1 MSQYLPP
8 FFKLTGRF
16 CIGTNIFV
24 AFLLNEACSGN
35 CELAGRSNKSHSVM
49 TWDFIQGFLDALL
62 TVFLSANNP
71 ERCQVCFLSLVP
83 KRQTKMHM

>member
-8 FFKLTGRF
+8 FFKLTWRF
-16 CIGTNIFV
+16 CLTKR
-24 AFLLNEACSGN
+24 ALGN

-49 TWDFIQGFLDALL
+49 TWGFIQGFPDALL
-62 TVFLSANNP
+62 TAFLSANNP